1 MYFAIS
7 IILILLSVLLVGIVL
22 VQPGKGD
29 MISGISGISGQFN
42 SILGSSA
49 ASTFLVKFTWGL
61 AIAIGVLILMA
72 NIFFVKDGQT
82 STVIKA
88 PTEGMS
94 VPINAVPINQ
104 PPLPSPVPVEPSQS
118 PEEPAPSE

>member
-1 MYFAIS
+1 MYLAIS
-7 IILILLSVLLVGIVL
+7 IILIILSFLLVIIVL

-49 ASTFLVKFTWGL
+49 ASTVMVKTTWVFAAL
-61 AIAIGVLILMA
+61 IAVLILSA
-72 NIFFVKDGQT
+72 NVFFVDNGQ
-82 STVIKA
+82 SSSVIKA

-94 VPINAVPINQ
+94 VPVNAVPLNL
-104 PPLPSPVPVEPSQS
+104 PPAV
-118 PEEPAPSE
+118 PAPAESNPTTPAE

>member
-1 MYFAIS
+1 MYLAIS
-7 IILILLSVLLVGIVL
+7 IILILLSFLLVVIVL

-61 AIAIGVLILMA
+61 AIAIGVLIISA
-72 NIFFVKDGQT
+72 NVFFVGTGQT
-82 STVIKA
+82 SSAIKA

-94 VPINAVPINQ
+94 VPVNTVPVNLPPAVPA
-104 PPLPSPVPVEPSQS
+104 
-118 PEEPAPSE
+118 PAESNPTTPSE